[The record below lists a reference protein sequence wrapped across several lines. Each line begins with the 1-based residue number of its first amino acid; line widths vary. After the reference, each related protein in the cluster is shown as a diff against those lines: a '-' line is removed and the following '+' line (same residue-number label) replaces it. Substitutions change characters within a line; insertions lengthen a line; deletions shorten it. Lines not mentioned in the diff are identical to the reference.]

1 MPSLISSLVAVICLG
16 TMPLLV
22 PVRGQELSR
31 TNAPAHTDR
40 DIDINAIVQRS
51 AHVTEAD
58 REASSEYE
66 FSETD
71 WEPDGSHKT
80 YAVHMLYGSSYRQL
94 IAIDGKP
101 LPEDKQQEE
110 ERKLRQEIFRRA
122 HESPKQRAKR
132 IAEHKKENARDRRF
146 IEEFVHAFHFEL
158 KGEQEL
164 DQREVYVVEAIPR
177 PGFHPTD
184 RDSTVLTGMRGTL
197 YIDMQTDQWVKAE
210 AEVTHPVSM
219 AGFIATV
226 EPGTSFVLEKTRLED
241 NIWLPRH
248 FTMTAKAEILSLIH
262 HHEHED
268 VTYFNYHKAKPPSS

>member
-1 MPSLISSLVAVICLG
+1 MPKLIRSLVAVICLG
-16 TMPLLV
+16 TMPLVASAL
-22 PVRGQELSR
+22 GQEPAR
-31 TNAPAHTDR
+31 AYAPANTER

-71 WEPDGSHKT
+71 WEPGGSHKT
-80 YAVHMLYGSSYRQL
+80 YAVHMLYGSPYRQL
-94 IAIDGKP
+94 IAIDGEP
-101 LPEDKQQEE
+101 LPGDKQQEQ
-110 ERKLRQEIFRRA
+110 ERKLHKETFRRA
-122 HESPKQRAKR
+122 HESPKQHARR
-132 IAEHKKENARDRRF
+132 IAEQEKENTRDRRF
-146 IEEFVHAFHFEL
+146 VEEFVHAFNFKL
-158 KGEQEL
+158 QGEQEL
-164 DQREVYVVEAIPR
+164 DHREVYVVEAIPR

-184 RDSTVLTGMRGTL
+184 RDSAVLTGMRGTL

-226 EPGTSFVLEKTRLED
+226 EPGTRFVLEKTRLED

-268 VTYFNYHKAKPPSS
+268 VTFFNYHKAKPPSS

>member
-1 MPSLISSLVAVICLG
+1 MPKLIRSLVAVLCLSA
-16 TMPLLV
+16 MPLVVSAIAQV
-22 PVRGQELSR
+22 PAP
-31 TNAPAHTDR
+31 TNAPANTDR

-71 WEPDGSHKT
+71 WEPNGSHRT
-80 YAVHMLYGSSYRQL
+80 YAVHMLYGSPYRQL
-94 IAIDGKP
+94 IAIDGEP
-101 LPEDKQQEE
+101 LPGDKQQEE
-110 ERKLRQEIFRRA
+110 ERKLHKEIVRRA
-122 HESPKQRAKR
+122 HESPKQHARR
-132 IAEHKKENARDRRF
+132 IAEQEKENTRDRRF
-146 IEEFVHAFHFEL
+146 VEEFVHAFRFEL
-158 KGEQEL
+158 RGEQEM
-164 DQREVYVVEAIPR
+164 DQRRVYVVEAIPR

-184 RDSTVLTGMRGTL
+184 RDSAVLTGMRGTL

-226 EPGTSFVLEKTRLED
+226 EPGTRFVLEKTRLED